1 MNKDLMQ
8 VNGDLLTYSLEIIC
22 LLTGEDYTIV
32 KKHGESVTSGDL
44 SASEM
49 SSTSM
54 VIPQINLDPQMMKNM
69 LSLANK
75 IIQVIKE
82 EFSGT
87 SGFIE
92 GSYEGT
98 KPLEDNSQISEHLN
112 NLVNLVNKMTKDKSQ
127 VITKISD
134 HTLEL
139 IYLLIG
145 EVSR

>member
-1 MNKDLMQ
+1 M
-8 VNGDLLTYSLEIIC
+8 
-22 LLTGEDYTIV
+22 

-82 EFSGT
+82 E
-87 SGFIE
+87 
-92 GSYEGT
+92 
-98 KPLEDNSQISEHLN
+98 
-112 NLVNLVNKMTKDKSQ
+112 
-127 VITKISD
+127 
-134 HTLEL
+134 
-139 IYLLIG
+139 
-145 EVSR
+145 VSMLPYV